1 LTKWDEIIEGWSIM
15 HIDELHNLYSSLNT
29 IRMLENEIGRNIA
42 RMEVKLN
49 VRVYKEEITRNT

>member
-1 LTKWDEIIEGWSIM
+1 MTKWDEIIEGWSIM